1 MNCYFDSRHPF
12 KIGYGLLKVSSANT
26 GSGTVM
32 KDHMEIIHLV
42 CFTVIWTITWVI
54 PLKPLPRALE
64 VATGI
69 FPFGAFGLRVFAGFF
84 AGVPHGDPIGDYA
97 RPLTDWVNGTGNP
110 PYQLVLDTTVAL
122 GLLWFA
128 ATFHIPWRSRIATAW
143 VLPAV
148 AALSIAS
155 LLAENLSLQD
165 YLATRLPA
173 PALALTLS
181 LALGVI
187 MRWTPGPHTTTTRQ
201 AAAITMIIIIPVAT
215 FFLALLTPVITYM
228 PPSQQAQVR
237 SLLTLGAGFVTA
249 AVGYRFNPF
258 TASRSRLLFALVVG
272 ASAGATGSL
281 YL

>member
-1 MNCYFDSRHPF
+1 MR
-12 KIGYGLLKVSSANT
+12 
-26 GSGTVM
+26 
-32 KDHMEIIHLV
+32 DHMEIIHLV
-42 CFTVIWTITWVI
+42 CFTVIWTSIWVI

-69 FPFGAFGLRVFAGFF
+69 FPFCAFGLRVFAGFF
-84 AGVPHGDPIGDYA
+84 AGVPHGDPIGDYV
-97 RPLTDWVNGTGNP
+97 RPLTDWVNGAGNP
-110 PYQLVLDTTVAL
+110 PYQFVLDTTVAL

-155 LLAENLSLQD
+155 LLTENLSLQD
-165 YLATRLPA
+165 YAATRLPA
-173 PALALTLS
+173 PALALTLALS
-181 LALGVI
+181 LGAI
-187 MRWTPGPHTTTTRQ
+187 MRWTPGPHTTTTRR

-215 FFLALLTPVITYM
+215 FFLKLLTPVITDI

-237 SLLTLGAGFVTA
+237 SLLTLGAGFITA
-249 AVGYRFNPF
+249 LVGYRLNPF

-272 ASAGATGSL
+272 VSTGATGSL